1 MTTASGTASGTAR
14 RRRRE
19 PVAFGVRLV
28 LWAVYGLPLLWIV
41 LTSLKSQGEVLT
53 SQASL
58 FFTPTIAAYL
68 EAFGDP
74 ALASSMRQSAIISVG
89 TTVVCLVLATPAAY
103 ALARV
108 KNAVVVGTLA
118 LLVILQMIPQTANLI
133 PLFWILSQWGL
144 LNTNLGLVLADATL
158 FLPWAILL
166 LRPFFAAIP
175 ISIEEAGRI
184 DGAGTL
190 RAFFGIALPLARNG
204 VLTVTA
210 IIFLV
215 SWGEFLYGI
224 TFMLTPSNYPMSAL
238 IAVQAGAY
246 GIDWPG
252 MMAFAVISAIPV
264 FLVYVFSYRLLRTGL
279 TMGAVK

>member
-1 MTTASGTASGTAR
+1 MSSRT
-14 RRRRE
+14 RRE

-28 LWAVYGLPLLWIV
+28 LYVIYAVPLLWIV
-41 LTSLKSQGEVLT
+41 LTSLKSQGEVLS

-58 FFTPTIAAYL
+58 FFVPTLDAYSQAL
-68 EAFGDP
+68 ADP
-74 ALASSMRQSAIISVG
+74 ALGDSLRQSVIISSG
-89 TTVVCLVLATPAAY
+89 TTALCLLVAVPAAY
-103 ALARV
+103 ALARA
-108 KNAVVVGTLA
+108 KNKLIVAALAVLIV
-118 LLVILQMIPQTANLI
+118 LQMIPQTANLI
-133 PLFWILSQWGL
+133 PLFWLLAQWGL
-144 LNTNLGLVLADATL
+144 LDTNGGLILADAVL

-166 LRPFFAAIP
+166 LRPFFASIP

-190 RAFFGIALPLARNG
+190 RSFFSVALPLARNG

-224 TFMLTPSNYPMSAL
+224 TFMLSPDLYPMSAL

-246 GIDWPG
+246 GVDWPS
-252 MMAFAVISAIPV
+252 MMAFAVVSAIPV
-264 FLVYVFSYRLLRTGL
+264 FIVYIASYRLLRSGL

>member
-1 MTTASGTASGTAR
+1 MTTASGTTSGTAR

-19 PVAFGVRLV
+19 PVAFSVRLV
-28 LWAVYGLPLLWIV
+28 LWAVYGVPLLWIV
-41 LTSLKSQGEVLT
+41 LTSLKSQSEVLT

-89 TTVVCLVLATPAAY
+89 TTVICLALATPAAY

-108 KNAVVVGTLA
+108 KNTVVVGALA

>member
-1 MTTASGTASGTAR
+1 VTTSALTKR

-19 PVAFGVRLV
+19 PVAFGLRIV
-28 LWAVYGLPLLWIV
+28 LWFVYGLPLLWIV
-41 LTSLKSQGEVLT
+41 LTSLKSQGEVLN

-58 FFTPTIAAYL
+58 FFTPTLEAYL
-68 EAFGDP
+68 EAFRDP
-74 ALASSMRQSAIISVG
+74 ALGDSMRQSIVISVG
-89 TTVVCLVLATPAAY
+89 TTLICLALATPAAY

-108 KNAVVVGTLA
+108 RGRIIMVALA
-118 LLVILQMIPQTANLI
+118 ILVILQMIPQTANLI
-133 PLFWILSQWGL
+133 PLFWILARLGL
-144 LNTNLGLVLADATL
+144 LNTDLGLVLADATL

-175 ISIEEAGRI
+175 ISIEEASRI
-184 DGAGTL
+184 DGAGSL
-190 RAFFGIALPLARNG
+190 RAFLGVALPLARNG

-224 TFMLTPSNYPMSAL
+224 TFMLTPSKYPMSAL